1 MKKVFIILVISIG
14 LLSFKSIITNDYII
28 TGTINGIENGTS
40 ITLERQDETKGIIII
55 DSTKVQ
61 DGKFSFKGTALEP
74 SIHFLQVKNITGK
87 VVFILEEGK
96 INLLVYKDSIPKSK
110 IGGTKNNDY
119 LYNFNLSAQKIQRN
133 MFNFQSANMQKI
145 TDAQAKHDTLVIN
158 NLMKEYNQFQEKMNM
173 LTSKYPEENPKSFI
187 SVVILENLLNNPN
200 ADVENLKKTY
210 SNLDISI
217 KNTKPGKSV
226 ENKLANFK
234 SVGIND
240 IAPDFSAPN
249 PNGNII
255 SLKKSLGKVTIIDF
269 WASWC
274 GPCRRENPN
283 VVALY
288 NEFHSKGLNIVGV
301 SLDKTLEDWQKAIT
315 KDGITWTQVSNLKF
329 WEDPIAKLYKV
340 QQIPTTF
347 ILDASGKI
355 VAKDLRGAELKAK
368 VIELLGK

>member
-355 VAKDLRGAELKAK
+355 VAKDLRGTELKAK

>member
-133 MFNFQSANMQKI
+133 MLNFQSANMQKI

>member
-255 SLKKSLGKVTIIDF
+255 SMKKSLGKVTIIDF

-355 VAKDLRGAELKAK
+355 VAKDLRGTELKAK